1 MNVVGQLNED
11 TKRLNNIVQRFSR
24 LVKDPVE

>member
-11 TKRLNNIVQRFSR
+11 TKRLNNIVQLFSR